1 MAGLDRPARYGVSFD
16 TESVVR
22 SASDYGDII
31 NINRCELARG
41 KKPIARLV
49 PCRQLPN
56 ENRPEVG
63 TITSKSLKILDKPK
77 FAGSVGDE
85 VLYF

>member
-1 MAGLDRPARYGVSFD
+1 MHTVHYAKTHYPNCQQAEDGKH
-16 TESVVR
+16 VV
-22 SASDYGDII
+22 
-31 NINRCELARG
+31 LARG

>member
-1 MAGLDRPARYGVSFD
+1 MHTVHYAKTHLSKLLQQAEDGKH
-16 TESVVR
+16 VV
-22 SASDYGDII
+22 
-31 NINRCELARG
+31 LAMG

-77 FAGSVGDE
+77 FAGSVGNE